1 MRTPTPNSTISTL
14 GWAVYLGVSWTWCI
28 GMFLPVLLLR
38 DFGPWS
44 FAAFA
49 IPNIVGAALMG
60 FVLRDGL
67 SERVVERHAIA
78 GRVFSIVTIA
88 FNACFGVWL
97 VLGPLAARWSLAAA
111 IVFVGVMWLMSMRPR
126 APLVAALCVWLLSLI
141 CAHQLWQFGALDA
154 PRFFAQT
161 PLVGSSA
168 PPGNLAALAP
178 VLLLGFLLCPY
189 LDLTFHR
196 ARQALSAGA
205 SRWAFALGFGVVFA
219 SMIALTPLYAWLFL
233 APNDS
238 GGSTVSMAML
248 DALGSE
254 RAAALTLAGIPL
266 VVHLC
271 AQLCFTIFAHAHQLD
286 DAGGLRSSTPDP
298 NVADT
303 DPRAASGDEARA
315 IAPTPPRQR
324 PRPWELGVLL
334 LVLSAVAVVV
344 FSPVLTPLA
353 DIRFAP
359 AEVVYRLFM
368 AFYGLVAPAY
378 VLICVIPYRRAA
390 PVASLPA
397 STGADLTRAK
407 LWCCAAAIILAAPI
421 YTGGFLFDV
430 TWMLPVGVG
439 VILAG
444 RGVARLLT

>member
-67 SERVVERHAIA
+67 SERLVERHAIA
-78 GRVFSIVTIA
+78 CRVFSIVTIA

-97 VLGPLAARWSLAAA
+97 VLGPVAARWSLAAA

-126 APLVAALCVWLLSLI
+126 APLVAALCVWVLSLI
-141 CAHQLWQFGALDA
+141 CAYQLWQFEALDA

-196 ARQALSAGA
+196 ARQALSARA

-238 GGSTVSMAML
+238 GGLSVSMPMFA
-248 DALGSE
+248 ALGSE

-298 NVADT
+298 HAADT
-303 DPRAASGDEARA
+303 
-315 IAPTPPRQR
+315 R
-324 PRPWELGVLL
+324 PRSWELGVLL
-334 LVLSAVAVVV
+334 LFLSAVAVVV
-344 FSPVLTPLA
+344 FAPALPPLA

-390 PVASLPA
+390 RDASLPA
-397 STGADLTRAK
+397 STSADLTRAK
-407 LWCCAAAIILAAPI
+407 LWCCAAAIVLAAPL